1 MTELNGGW
9 GYSKMA
15 YWDEQPLFGRLNFG
29 GTYDPNKEYQYL
41 DCCVRNDE
49 VYIYDG
55 SNNWTSIGASGEFQ
69 QEKTEEEIFFHCTSC
84 GAPTRYDG
92 VCPYCGTIN
101 RKVKKIN
108 VR

>member
-1 MTELNGGW
+1 M
-9 GYSKMA
+9 KMV
-15 YWDEQPLFGRLNFG
+15 YWDDQPLVSTLNFI

-41 DCCVRNDE
+41 DCCVRDGE

-55 SNNWTSIGASGEFQ
+55 RNNWTYIGVSAELQ

-92 VCPYCGTIN
+92 TCPYCGTIN
-101 RKVKKIN
+101 RKVRKIN
-108 VR
+108 A